1 MANNKRLLYII
12 GATIVVIL
20 VVFAVGHKIQTDKQQ
35 VQIVTTDTLQDTKA
49 LSKAIN
55 VPSKTAVQIQREI
68 QNVKEPTFTYYVES
82 PDVATAAKQTQQAIN
97 NNSNSLPRIVTE
109 KSDRTTVVANEERQK
124 VDVYKINLNKA
135 HKIKA
140 GVTMIDDKSYATVGY
155 QAGHFEGMAHFKSDG
170 KIKGATALYTV
181 AQW

>member
-1 MANNKRLLYII
+1 MTKNKRLLYII
-12 GATIVVIL
+12 GAAIVVVL

-35 VQIVTTDTLQDTKA
+35 SKIVTTDILQDTKA
-49 LSKAIN
+49 LSKSIN
-55 VPSKTAVQIQREI
+55 VTPATAVQIQREI
-68 QNVKEPTFTYYVES
+68 QHIKEPTVTYYVQA

-97 NNSNSLPRIVTE
+97 SDSKSLPRIVTE
-109 KSDRTTVVANEERQK
+109 KSDRTTVVTNEKQQK

-140 GVTMIDDKSYATVGY
+140 GLTVIDDKSYVTVGY
-155 QAGHFEGMAHFKSDG
+155 QAGKFEGMAHFKSDG
-170 KIKGATALYTV
+170 KLKGATMLYTV

>member
-1 MANNKRLLYII
+1 MANKRLLYII
-12 GATIVVIL
+12 VVAIAVVL

-35 VQIVTTDTLQDTKA
+35 AQIVTNNTLQDSQT
-49 LSKAIN
+49 LSKSID
-55 VPSKTAVQIQREI
+55 VPQETAVQIQREI
-68 QNVKEPTFTYYVES
+68 HHVKDPVISYYVQAS
-82 PDVATAAKQTQQAIN
+82 DVATAAKQTQQAIN

-109 KSDRTTVVANEERQK
+109 KSDRTTVVTNEERQK

-135 HKIKA
+135 HKIKV
-140 GVTMIDDKSYATVGY
+140 GVTMIDDKAYATIGY
-155 QAGHFEGMAHFKSDG
+155 QAGKFEGLVHLKTDG